1 MYRYSRVALTVL
13 LGQHDLSF
21 FMVFRVFLLVFDN
34 VLGNGISHLLR
45 CVAFGIKG
53 HKLALWID

>member
-1 MYRYSRVALTVL
+1 
-13 LGQHDLSF
+13 
-21 FMVFRVFLLVFDN
+21 MVFRVFLLVFDN